1 MTFDKV
7 KEVIMETLDCEA
19 AVITMEASLTDDIG
33 ADSLD
38 AAELSMNLEEAFD
51 ITIPDEA
58 LADFVTV
65 KDIVTY
71 IDEQK
76 N

>member
-7 KEVIMETLDCEA
+7 KEIIMETLSCGQENITLEA
-19 AVITMEASLTDDIG
+19 TLMDDLG

-38 AAELSMNLEEAFD
+38 AVELNMALEEAFN

-58 LADFVTV
+58 LAKFVTV
-65 KDIVTY
+65 KDIVDY
-71 IDEQK
+71 IDENVK
-76 N
+76 

>member
-7 KEVIMETLDCEA
+7 KEIIMETLTCGEDK
-19 AVITMEASLTDDIG
+19 ITLEASLMDDIG

-38 AAELSMNLEEAFD
+38 AAELSMALEEAFG
-51 ITIPDEA
+51 ITISDEA

-65 KDIVTY
+65 KDIVDY
-71 IDEQK
+71 IDENAK
-76 N
+76 

>member
-7 KEVIMETLDCEA
+7 KEIIMETLNCGEDK
-19 AVITMEASLTDDIG
+19 IKLEASLMDDIG

-38 AAELSMNLEEAFD
+38 AAELSMALEEAFG
-51 ITIPDEA
+51 ITISDEA

-65 KDIVTY
+65 KDIVDY
-71 IDEQK
+71 IDENAK
-76 N
+76 

>member
-19 AVITMEASLTDDIG
+19 VVITMEASLTDDIG

>member
-7 KEVIMETLDCEA
+7 KEIIMETLNCGEDK
-19 AVITMEASLTDDIG
+19 ITLEASLMDDIG

-38 AAELSMNLEEAFD
+38 AAELSMALEEAFG
-51 ITIPDEA
+51 ITISDEA

-65 KDIVTY
+65 KDIVDY
-71 IDEQK
+71 IDENAK
-76 N
+76 

>member
-7 KEVIMETLDCEA
+7 KEIIMETLSCGQDNITLEA
-19 AVITMEASLTDDIG
+19 TLMDDLG

-38 AAELSMNLEEAFD
+38 AVELNMALEEAFN

-65 KDIVTY
+65 KDIVDY
-71 IDEQK
+71 IDENVK
-76 N
+76 